1 MKFNHNKKRNTAFIY
16 EILIS
21 QLSRAS
27 MYKDENKRKN
37 TMSIMKEFYS
47 KGKLLKNEL
56 EIYNSL
62 DSIADLPKETREK
75 VLKEAKRQFTSLDR
89 RQIFNE
95 QTRLINKINKKLGKE
110 AWSNYIASYKK
121 YATINQ
127 VLSVSNDPRKQVLA
141 EGKLLESLV
150 TKQDKN
156 SFPKVNNLAVK
167 TFIEKF
173 NLEYGEQ
180 LNESQK
186 DFLKKYIMSYLDDGL
201 EFKIFLYEEVDRL
214 KSSLTESAQKGSD
227 GQKNKINKILEK
239 ISAYSER
246 KLDKSLIFEVMQIQ
260 ALARELK
267 NGDIN

>member
-27 MYKDENKRKN
+27 MYKDENKRQS

-47 KGKLLKNEL
+47 KGKLLKSEL

-75 VLKEAKRQFTSLDR
+75 VLHEAKRQFASLNR
-89 RQIFNE
+89 KQIFNE
-95 QTRLINKINKKLGKE
+95 QTRLINKINKTLGKE
-110 AWSNYIASYKK
+110 AWNDYIASYKK

-127 VLSVSNDPRKQVLA
+127 VLSVAGGPKKQVLA
-141 EGKLLESLV
+141 EERLLESLLA
-150 TKQDKN
+150 KQEKK

-173 NLEYGEQ
+173 NLEYGEK
-180 LNESQK
+180 LNENQK

-201 EFKIFLYEEVDRL
+201 EFKVFLYEEVDRL
-214 KSSLTESAQKGSD
+214 KSSLTKFAQEATD
-227 GQKNKINKILEK
+227 GQKNKINKILKK
-239 ISAYSER
+239 ISVYNQR
-246 KLDKSLIFEVMQIQ
+246 KIDKSLIFEVMQIQ
-260 ALARELK
+260 ALTRELK
-267 NGDIN
+267 DGDSN

>member
-27 MYKDENKRKN
+27 MYKDENRRKN
-37 TMSIMKEFYS
+37 AMAIMKEFYS
-47 KGKLLKNEL
+47 KGRPLKNEL

-62 DSIADLPKETREK
+62 FSLSGISRDIREK
-75 VLKEAKRQFTSLDR
+75 VLQEAKKQFASLDR
-89 RQIFNE
+89 KEVFNE
-95 QTRLINKINKKLGKE
+95 QTRLINKINKNLGKE
-110 AWSNYIASYKK
+110 AWNSYIASYKK

-127 VLSVSNDPRKQVLA
+127 VLSVSDSPQKQVIA
-141 EGKLLESLV
+141 EERLLESLV
-150 TKQDKN
+150 AKEERS

-180 LNESQK
+180 LNENQK

-201 EFKIFLYEEVDRL
+201 EFKVFLYEEIGRL
-214 KSSLTESAQKGSD
+214 KDCLSEFAERSQD
-227 GQKNKINKILEK
+227 QQKNKINKMYVAIHIAFSK
-239 ISAYSER
+239 
-246 KLDKSLIFEVMQIQ
+246 
-260 ALARELK
+260 
-267 NGDIN
+267 

>member
-21 QLSRAS
+21 QLSKAA
-27 MYKDENKRKN
+27 MYKENNKRQKII
-37 TMSIMKEFYS
+37 SIMKEFYS
-47 KGKLLKNEL
+47 KGKILKNEL

-62 DSIADLPKETREK
+62 NSLGELSRQTREK
-75 VLKEAKRQFTSLDR
+75 IMLEAKNQFLSLDR
-89 RQIFNE
+89 KEIFNE
-95 QTRLINKINKKLGKE
+95 QTRLINKINKSLGKK
-110 AWSNYIASYKK
+110 AWSSYVASYKK

-127 VLSVSNDPRKQVLA
+127 VLSVSSDPKKQVLA
-141 EGKLLESLV
+141 EERLLESLQSKDPK
-150 TKQDKN
+150 T
-156 SFPKVNNLAVK
+156 SFPKVNNLAIK

-201 EFKIFLYEEVDRL
+201 EFKLFLYEEVDRL
-214 KSSLTESAQKGSD
+214 KGCLSEHAVASSEPQKI
-227 GQKNKINKILEK
+227 KINKILEK
-239 ISAYSER
+239 ISSYHEK

-260 ALARELK
+260 ALAEELK
-267 NGDIN
+267 NGDNN